1 MNVLNIPVD
10 TARLAAWRG
19 WLAPARQPFYLT
31 GAEADALG
39 LEALGLETVP
49 RDGLTLTPEARDTI
63 LAWNIAPGADRVAR
77 LTLADVDA
85 LPPASRRALLRAQV
99 RHGRG
104 NVPLGRAFP
113 DLGLPPGRF
122 LWRPEQL
129 TAGVLARV
137 VAASGLP
144 CQRSEVPPEVWR
156 AAQEVLPGARALAGT
171 FPQGS
176 AGNCFGTVMGAAGV
190 PGAAGEWMQREPFE
204 AFLHERTRP
213 GGRDDQAGT
222 VLLWRSASGLAQH
235 AAVTLGGGWALHKA
249 AQTWWTPRVVLPT
262 ATLIRASRSAGWR
275 LSRRHLLA

>member
-10 TARLAAWRG
+10 TALLAAWRG

-31 GAEADALG
+31 GAEADAL
-39 LEALGLETVP
+39 EIETVP
-49 RDGLTLTPEARDTI
+49 RDGLILTPEARDTI
-63 LAWNIAPGADRVAR
+63 TEWNIAPLADRVAW

-113 DLGLPPGRF
+113 EMGLPPGRF

-129 TAGVLARV
+129 TAGVLAQV
-137 VAASGLP
+137 VAAGGVP
-144 CQRSEVPPEVWR
+144 CQRAEVPPEVWR
-156 AAQEVLPGARALAGT
+156 AAREVLPGAQALAGS

-190 PGAAGEWMQREPFE
+190 PGAAAEWMQREPFE
-204 AFLHERTRP
+204 AFLQERTRP
-213 GGRDDQAGT
+213 GGRDDRAGT
-222 VLLWRSASGLAQH
+222 VLLWRSRDGLAQH

-262 ATLIRASRSAGWR
+262 PTLIRASRSVGWR
-275 LSRRHLLA
+275 LSRRQLR

>member
-10 TARLAAWRG
+10 DALLAAWRG

-31 GAEADALG
+31 GAEADAL
-39 LEALGLETVP
+39 EIETVP
-49 RDGLTLTPEARDTI
+49 RAGLTLTPEERDTVTE
-63 LAWNIAPGADRVAR
+63 WNISALADRVAW
-77 LTLADVDA
+77 LTLAAVDA

-113 DLGLPPGRF
+113 ELGLPPGRF

-137 VAASGLP
+137 VAASGVP
-144 CQRSEVPPEVWR
+144 CQRSEVPPGVWR
-156 AAQEVLPGARALAGT
+156 AAQEVLPGARALAGS
-171 FPQGS
+171 FPRGS

-190 PGAAGEWMQREPFE
+190 PGAAAEWMQREPFE
-204 AFLHERTRP
+204 AFLQGRTRP
-213 GGRDDQAGT
+213 GGRDDRAGT
-222 VLLWRSASGLAQH
+222 VLLWRSRDGLAQH

-262 ATLIRASRSAGWR
+262 PTLIRASRSVGWR
-275 LSRRHLLA
+275 LSRRQLR